1 MIMSL
6 LSLAFPIAGLP
17 AAEAFASAARPL
29 LGLGA
34 VAALVFTFKPLL
46 VGLMRA
52 ALLVINPRKS
62 IEERN
67 ARRLL
72 KSAAMLNRMARNLEN
87 TDPSLASELRS
98 VASRN

>member
-1 MIMSL
+1 MSL

-72 KSAAMLNRMARNLEN
+72 KSAVMLNRMARNLEN

>member
-1 MIMSL
+1 MSF

-17 AAEAFASAARPL
+17 TAEAFASAVRPL

-67 ARRLL
+67 AGRLL
-72 KSAAMLNRMARNLEN
+72 KSAVMLNRMARNLEN
-87 TDPSLASELRS
+87 SEPSLAAELRS